1 MTTPGPAP
9 KLVASDVDGTL
20 IDSAERV
27 PARLREVI
35 TRMTAQGTAMALSTG
50 RPARWIYTVLEQLPV
65 RPVCVCANG
74 AVIYDSATD
83 RILKAHTL
91 APETM
96 VEVVALAEAAMADHG
111 GVSFAVERAG
121 RSAFDNVDELFLV
134 TPEYSHAWPALD
146 DHGVVPI
153 ATLISEPA
161 TKLLLRSDFLE
172 SKEMFDRLRPVIP
185 EEVGHVTFSMSGG
198 LLEVAAPGVTKALGV
213 SYLAELLGV
222 AQEDVITF
230 GDMPNDIEMLQW
242 AGRGVAMGNA
252 RPEVKAVSDFVT
264 ATNDEAGVADVLEWW
279 F

>member
-1 MTTPGPAP
+1 MTSPGPAP

-83 RILKAHTL
+83 RILKSHTL

-96 VEVVALAEAAMADHG
+96 VEVVALAEVAMADHG

-134 TPEYSHAWPALD
+134 TPEYSHAWPTLD
-146 DHGVVPI
+146 DHGVVPLG
-153 ATLISEPA
+153 TLISEPA

-172 SKEMFDRLRPVIP
+172 SKEMFDLIRPVIP
-185 EEVGHVTFSMSGG
+185 EEMGHVTFSMSGG

>member
-1 MTTPGPAP
+1 MTSPGPAP

-134 TPEYSHAWPALD
+134 TPEYSHAWPTLD

-153 ATLISEPA
+153 TTLISEPA

-252 RPEVKAVSDFVT
+252 RPEVKVVSDFVT

>member
-134 TPEYSHAWPALD
+134 TPEYSHAWPTLD

-153 ATLISEPA
+153 TTLISEPA

>member
-27 PARLREVI
+27 PASLREVI

-134 TPEYSHAWPALD
+134 TPEYSHAWPTLD

-153 ATLISEPA
+153 TTLISEPA

>member
-1 MTTPGPAP
+1 MISPGPAP

-35 TRMTAQGTAMALSTG
+35 TRMTAQGTVMALSTG
-50 RPARWIYTVLEQLPV
+50 RPARWIFNVLEQLPV

-74 AVIYDSATD
+74 AVIYDSAED

-91 APETM
+91 APEVM
-96 VEVVALAEAAMADHG
+96 VSAVGLSRAALAEHG

-121 RSAFDNVDELFLV
+121 TSAFDNADELFLV
-134 TPEYSHAWPALD
+134 TPEYSHAWPSVD
-146 DHGVVPI
+146 DHGVVSLD
-153 ATLISEPA
+153 TLISEPA

-172 SKEMFDRLRPVIP
+172 SKEMFDLIRPAIP
-185 EEVGHVTFSMSGG
+185 EEMAHVTFSMSGG

-213 SYLAELLGV
+213 AYLAELLGV
-222 AQEDVITF
+222 ERGDVITF

-252 RPEVKAVSDFVT
+252 RPEVKAVSDHVT
-264 ATNDEAGVADVLEWW
+264 TTNDEAGVAEVLEWW

>member
-35 TRMTAQGTAMALSTG
+35 TRMTAQGTVMALSTG

-134 TPEYSHAWPALD
+134 TPEYSHAWPTLD

-153 ATLISEPA
+153 TTLISEPA

>member
-134 TPEYSHAWPALD
+134 TPEYSHAWPTLD

-153 ATLISEPA
+153 GTLISEPA

>member
-1 MTTPGPAP
+1 MISPGPAP

-50 RPARWIYTVLEQLPV
+50 RPARWIFTVLEQLPV

-74 AVIYDSATD
+74 AVIYDSAND
-83 RILKAHTL
+83 KILKSHTL
-91 APETM
+91 APEVMTS
-96 VEVVALAEAAMADHG
+96 VVAQVSATMADHG

-121 RSAFDNVDELFLV
+121 ESAFDRVDELFLV
-134 TPEYSHAWPALD
+134 TPEYSHAWPTLN
-146 DHGVVPI
+146 DHGVVPLEV
-153 ATLISEPA
+153 LISQPA

-172 SKEMFDRLRPVIP
+172 SKEMFDLIRPVIP
-185 EEVGHVTFSMSGG
+185 EVVAHVTFSMSGG
-198 LLEVAAPGVTKALGV
+198 LIEVAAPGVTKALGV
-213 SYLAELLGV
+213 AYLAKLLGV
-222 AQEDVITF
+222 EQSDVITF
-230 GDMPNDIEMLQW
+230 GDMPNDIEMLEW

-252 RPEVKAVSDFVT
+252 RPEVKNVADFVT

>member
-1 MTTPGPAP
+1 MTSPGPAP

-96 VEVVALAEAAMADHG
+96 VEVVALARAAMADHG

-134 TPEYSHAWPALD
+134 TPEYSHAWPTLD

-153 ATLISEPA
+153 DTLISEPA

-172 SKEMFDRLRPVIP
+172 SKEMFDLIRPVIP
-185 EEVGHVTFSMSGG
+185 EKVGHVTFSMSGG

-213 SYLAELLGV
+213 SYLAELLEV